1 MKTKKKLNKASDS
14 TTSDNLY
21 GTSSIINEQGDAMN
35 KNTEILANMMTQ
47 QKATNTILI
56 LAVVGI
62 VAYMIYLNLKK
73 K

>member
-1 MKTKKKLNKASDS
+1 MKTNKKLNKASDS

-21 GTSSIINEQGDAMN
+21 STSSIINEQGDAMN
-35 KNTEILANMMTQ
+35 KNTEIMANMMTQ

-62 VAYMIYLNLKK
+62 VAYMIYLNIKK